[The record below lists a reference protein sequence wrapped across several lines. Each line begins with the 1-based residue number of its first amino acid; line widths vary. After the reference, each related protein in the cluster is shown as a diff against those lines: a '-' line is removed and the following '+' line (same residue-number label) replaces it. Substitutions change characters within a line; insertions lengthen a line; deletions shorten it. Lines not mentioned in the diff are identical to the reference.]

1 MSNYDDIKMLI
12 TSYSGNERTITIPKI
27 YLELTGDY
35 PTAALLNQMIFWS
48 DKTKR
53 TDGFFY
59 KTYGEWE
66 EETTLSEYQVR
77 RSSKRLKELGVLET
91 ELRRANGSPTLH
103 YKVNMDKL
111 SESILNKLKNRNRTN
126 LRNDTEVSKATITVD
141 DTLDDDSNT
150 SVEVEKYPYQEVI
163 EYLNDKTGKSISYRS
178 NGNKKLIRARINEG
192 YTVEDFKKVIDNK
205 VSDWLGKGIKFS
217 NGKPAENYLHPTT
230 LFAQSNF
237 DKYLNEQKVE
247 ESRLTPSQ
255 IKDKEIRRK
264 TVSKWQS

>member
-53 TDGFFY
+53 ADGFFY

-77 RSSKRLKELGVLET
+77 RSSKKLKELGVLET
-91 ELRRANGSPTLH
+91 DLKRANGSPTLH
-103 YKVNMDKL
+103 YKVNMDRL

-126 LRNDTEVSKATITVD
+126 LRIDTEVSKATITVY

-150 SVEVEKYPYQEVI
+150 SVEVAKYPYKEII
-163 EYLNDKTGKSISYRS
+163 EYLNEKTGKSISYRS

-205 VSDWLGKGIKFS
+205 VNDWLGKGIRFS
-217 NGKPAENYLHPTT
+217 NGKPAENYLHPST

-237 DKYLNEQKVE
+237 DKYLNEGSSKNTVHSEISKAVE
-247 ESRLTPSQ
+247 QTKKGWSF
-255 IKDKEIRRK
+255 
-264 TVSKWQS
+264 